1 MIAVQ
6 IDINGLL
13 VQIDIISERTYFI
26 FGILFE
32 DDRTYVM
39 PYFLYNVE
47 IPIGIIYTT
56 LGEQT
61 EQNVRFRPLPR
72 IPPCYPHPVS
82 S

>member
-1 MIAVQ
+1 MITVQ
-6 IDINGLL
+6 VDINGFL
-13 VQIDIISERTYFI
+13 VWIDIVSERTYLV

-39 PYFLYNVE
+39 PYFRYDVE
-47 IPIGIIYTT
+47 VPVGIIYAT

-72 IPPCYPHPVS
+72 IPLCYPHPKS